1 MADRKTP
8 PPASHDEAHGDN
20 PIQDFIFARELSEVY
35 LLLDNVT
42 TSADKSLPERMAA
55 LDARGETATD
65 WIKKICEI
73 GWPPDG
79 TPPEQA
85 EQAAS
90 LIKIRDRLNTL
101 AAPASGATIA
111 FTLLVAGEDDGTD
124 RMAPRNGL
132 ARLGAFF
139 TGSKRAAAPLPSP
152 HTWATD
158 APSRHS
164 LASLAF
170 PGLVPHAARFRRL
183 MSAVLIGLFVWLVI
197 TCLLSWDV
205 AAGSSILTRLN
216 NATTQWETVQK
227 QIADTEAGD
236 DRNDTSGDGHQAAA
250 AAAAAPTAGAHD
262 QKPVY
267 RYCERHL
274 ALPPV
279 VGPDGKPITGPD
291 GKPLERFDNVTEMRL
306 CDQERRALQQLRI
319 AQDGVGQW
327 LHGWRLVLPLLAHK
341 GTVGSVAPPS
351 VYADRSLPTVEVDHD
366 LQWASILA
374 AVLASAVLPVAY
386 GILGAGAAVLRGL
399 SRKMKESTLSPR
411 DLQLSLVQL
420 ALGAVI
426 GACIGLFVTPS
437 TGTTPAASAA
447 TTQGLIG
454 SLPLSASALC
464 FIAGFGV
471 EQVFLALE
479 ALMGRVFNVTGP
491 VKKP

>member
-1 MADRKTP
+1 MADRK
-8 PPASHDEAHGDN
+8 PAQDGDAHGEN

-55 LDARGETATD
+55 LDARGEVTTD
-65 WIKKICEI
+65 WIQKICEI
-73 GWPPDG
+73 GWPPHG
-79 TPPEQA
+79 TAPEQA

-124 RMAPRNGL
+124 RMAPRSGL
-132 ARLGAFF
+132 QQLGAFF
-139 TGSKRAAAPLPSP
+139 SGPKRSLAALPSP

-183 MSAVLIGLFVWLVI
+183 MSAVLIGLFVWLIV

-236 DRNDTSGDGHQAAA
+236 DRNDPAAADTHQAPAA
-250 AAAAAPTAGAHD
+250 TQAPASPHD

-279 VGPDGKPITGPD
+279 LGPDGKPVTGPD

-341 GTVGSVAPPS
+341 GAVGSVAPPQ

-437 TGTTPAASAA
+437 TGTTGAAAAA
-447 TTQGLIG
+447 TTLGLIG
-454 SLPLSASALC
+454 SPPLSASALC

-479 ALMGRVFNVTGP
+479 ALMGRVFNISAP
-491 VKKP
+491 VRKP